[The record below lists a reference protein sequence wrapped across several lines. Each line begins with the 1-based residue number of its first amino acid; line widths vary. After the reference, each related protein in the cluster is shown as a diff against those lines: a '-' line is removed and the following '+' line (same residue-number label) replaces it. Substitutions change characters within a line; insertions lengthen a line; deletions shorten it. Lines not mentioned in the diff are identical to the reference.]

1 MQEKDEKGKK
11 SRTDFGAALCRQVL
25 ERLGD
30 GYQAELSQVEKNNGV
45 RKEVMYIRKENSEC
59 VPCFYLDELYRS
71 YHAGENEIVL
81 AEYLA
86 NIVLNECEGVERQT
100 KSFLKKDWIIDR
112 LFLRLIHYERN
123 KENLKDAVYCKFLDL
138 AAVFY
143 VLTEE
148 SEDGVKSY
156 RLPKS
161 IWDSL
166 ELGTAEEYYTK
177 IVENTKRLFP
187 EVLTYLEEAIL
198 SCMEQENEEHCLNSL
213 EQTEQLLSHRLYMLS
228 NQRRIN
234 GAAVLLY
241 PGLLEM
247 LAEKFSGNYF
257 IIPSSVHEI
266 LLLKET
272 QTEDVQ
278 QLNSIVHEVNE
289 QQVAPEEV
297 LSDHVYYY
305 SWEDGRLQCK

>member
-1 MQEKDEKGKK
+1 M
-11 SRTDFGAALCRQVL
+11 A
-25 ERLGD
+25 
-30 GYQAELSQVEKNNGV
+30 
-45 RKEVMYIRKENSEC
+45 
-59 VPCFYLDELYRS
+59 
-71 YHAGENEIVL
+71 
-81 AEYLA
+81 
-86 NIVLNECEGVERQT
+86 RQT
-100 KSFLKKDWIIDR
+100 KSFLKKEWIIDR

-278 QLNSIVHEVNE
+278 QLNSIVYEVNE